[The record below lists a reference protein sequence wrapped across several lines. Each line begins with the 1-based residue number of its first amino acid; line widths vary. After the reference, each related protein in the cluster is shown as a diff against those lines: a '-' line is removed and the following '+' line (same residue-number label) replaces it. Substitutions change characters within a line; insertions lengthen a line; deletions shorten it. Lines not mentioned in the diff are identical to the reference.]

1 MTVLRGL
8 YAITD
13 PRLTP
18 SDGLLEKVEE
28 ALAGGAALLQ
38 YRNKSASDE
47 QTVRDGKALKQLCHE
62 YGVPLLI
69 NDDVELA
76 LMLKADGVHIGQT
89 DASVQSARARFG
101 SSGIIGVTCHN
112 KIDLAEKAI
121 QDGASY
127 VALGRFF
134 PSRTKPNAPPC
145 SIDVLR
151 ALRKK
156 VSVPII
162 AIGGITTDNAPQVI
176 EAGAD
181 MVAVIH
187 GLFGGNAIRAT
198 ALAFADLF

>member
-1 MTVLRGL
+1 MNELRGL

-18 SDGLLEKVEE
+18 HDSLLEKVEE
-28 ALAGGAALLQ
+28 ALAGGASVLQ
-38 YRNKSASDE
+38 YRDKSASTE
-47 QTVRDGKALKQLCHE
+47 QKIRDGKALKQLCQS
-62 YGVPLLI
+62 YAIPFLV

-76 LMLKADGVHIGQT
+76 LMLKADGVHIGQS
-89 DASVQSARARFG
+89 DAGVHSARARFG
-101 SSGIIGVTCHN
+101 VSGIVGVTCHDR
-112 KIDLAEKAI
+112 IDLALQAAH
-121 QDGASY
+121 DGANY
-127 VALGRFF
+127 VALGRFY

-145 SIDVLR
+145 SLAVLKE
-151 ALRKK
+151 LRQK
-156 VSVPII
+156 VSLPIV